1 MLPSPIPTGALPP
14 PTPDELKSA
23 LGIQELTIEW
33 LAGDGSDRSYYRIK
47 APLLARP
54 VVLMQ
59 LSGNDARA
67 LHEGRYD
74 WLEVA
79 NILAV
84 HGIKV
89 PRLVKSMPDQAAI
102 IIEDYG
108 NTMLETRA
116 LELLGLSSCKVDD
129 VFSLYS
135 KANEILIHF
144 LEIKVPTDPREERP
158 VWTRRAFDA
167 ERFEWEL
174 NFFLKKFVE
183 PVARIKLT
191 PAQNDAVKAE
201 ILDLAA
207 CLARLPQH
215 FVHRD
220 FHSRNIMLFEDRQAV
235 IDFQD
240 ARLGPASYDAV
251 SLCFDSYVPFSS
263 GDRLKLM
270 DQFLRQV
277 GLKLGSPMRTE
288 IEQQWKSVL
297 LQRQLKAIGSFGYL
311 TIDKNKGNY
320 LRYVKPAIAAMRA
333 ADVRDSRW
341 PFLSVELVDLI
352 DSAMGS

>member
-1 MLPSPIPTGALPP
+1 MLPNPIPTGALPP
-14 PTPDELKSA
+14 PTPDELKAA
-23 LGIQELTIEW
+23 LGVQELTIEW

-47 APLLARP
+47 APSIAQPL
-54 VVLMQ
+54 VLMQ
-59 LSGNDARA
+59 LSGTDARA

-79 NILAV
+79 NILAI

-89 PRLVKSMPDQAAI
+89 PRLVKSMADQAAI

-108 NTMLETRA
+108 NVMLETRV
-116 LELLGLSSCKVDD
+116 LDLIDSGQRDD
-129 VFSLYS
+129 VFGLYAQ
-135 KANEILIHF
+135 ANDILSHL
-144 LEIKVPTDPREERP
+144 LEIKIPANPREDRP
-158 VWTRRAFDA
+158 VWTKRAFDA

-183 PVARIKLT
+183 PVAKIKLT
-191 PAQNDAVKAE
+191 PAQDTAIQVE
-201 ILDLAA
+201 IKDLSA
-207 CLARLPQH
+207 CLASLPQH

-220 FHSRNIMLFEDRQAV
+220 FHSRNLMLFQDHLAV

-251 SLCFDSYVPFSS
+251 SLCFDSYVPFTAVER
-263 GDRLKLM
+263 GKLM
-270 DQFLRQV
+270 ERFLRH
-277 GLKLGSPMRTE
+277 LAAKLGSAMRLE
-288 IEQQWKSVL
+288 VECQWKSVL

-320 LRYVKPAIAAMRA
+320 LRYVKPAIAAMKS

-341 PFLSVELVDLI
+341 PILSNELVDMI